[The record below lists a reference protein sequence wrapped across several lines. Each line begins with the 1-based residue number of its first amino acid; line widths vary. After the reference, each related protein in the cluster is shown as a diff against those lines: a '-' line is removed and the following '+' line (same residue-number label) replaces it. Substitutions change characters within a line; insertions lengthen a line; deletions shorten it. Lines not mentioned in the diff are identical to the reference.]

1 MTISAERTLNGPEVV
16 RRTSEFEILMLPG
29 DPGVTFTKGDR
40 VYMSNGVAVLETDSV
55 ADSIGHAMKSI
66 VCPAAASAYF
76 PTPPAMPSDL
86 DGDDAKTL
94 IPVMM
99 DVPAGV
105 KVFQATMYGYQDETV
120 VTYSAANRTIG
131 CTTGFGADDRPNGAL
146 VYVYEGPGKGEINV
160 VEDYDH
166 TGGTV
171 ELALIFHRPFRA
183 TLTTSSKFICL
194 SATGAANGV
203 GILGRMDA
211 YDEDQVDVS
220 DGYDDGNFVLYADWL
235 TVKEHLKNLAA
246 PYINTN
252 YSWYTAHNA

>member
-1 MTISAERTLNGPEVV
+1 MTISAERTLNGPETV
-16 RRTSEFEILMLPG
+16 RRTADHEILMIPG

-55 ADSIGHAMKSI
+55 ADSIGQVQKSVI
-66 VCPAAASAYF
+66 CPAATSAYF
-76 PTPPAMPSDL
+76 PTPPAMAADL
-86 DGDDAKTL
+86 DGADAKTL

-99 DVPAGV
+99 DVPSGV
-105 KVFQATMYGYQDETV
+105 KVFQAPMYGYQDETV
-120 VTYSAANRTIG
+120 VTYSAASRYVG

-146 VYVYEGPGKGEINV
+146 AYIYEGPGKGEINI

-171 ELALIFHRPFRA
+171 ELMLIFHRPWRA
-183 TLTTSSKFICL
+183 TLTTATKMIVL

-203 GILGRMDA
+203 GLLGRMDA

-220 DGYDDGNFVLYADWL
+220 DGYDDGNFVLYTDFLKVA
-235 TVKEHLKNLAA
+235 EFLKNLAV

-252 YSWYTAHNA
+252 FSWFTAHNA